1 MVRRA
6 LLVILAAQ
14 MLAGCTMMKDATKQI
29 TEPPPSPGSLPA
41 KEFATQKDAVCC
53 YVGMKQLQDPGPPPV
68 DWAGQIAAL
77 KAALAAKENENADLV
92 RQLAALKA
100 RPTPPDL
107 SGQLADLQAKLAA
120 KDAENTDLARQLAA
134 LKARPTP
141 PDLSG
146 QLADLQAKLAA
157 KDAENA
163 DLARQL
169 AALKAALAAKDS
181 ENADLA
187 RQLAALKTRPA
198 PFAQLLEREYFDSGS
213 AKLKP
218 EGVKKLK
225 QLSADLKAKAGTD
238 KEIRIEGHTDDRPI
252 HTAQFPSNWELSS
265 ARANAVV
272 RSLHDEGI
280 NGEQLLGIGY
290 GASRPAAPNTSA
302 ESRAKNRRVE
312 IILAPSLASPAS
324 PNQ

>member
-77 KAALAAKENENADLV
+77 KAALAAKENENADL
-92 RQLAALKA
+92 
-100 RPTPPDL
+100 
-107 SGQLADLQAKLAA
+107 
-120 KDAENTDLARQLAA
+120 ARQLAA

-157 KDAENA
+157 KDA
-163 DLARQL
+163 
-169 AALKAALAAKDS
+169 

>member
-77 KAALAAKENENADLV
+77 KAALAAKENENA
-92 RQLAALKA
+92 
-100 RPTPPDL
+100 
-107 SGQLADLQAKLAA
+107 
-120 KDAENTDLARQLAA
+120 DLARQLAA